1 MYKLWCLTLY
11 SSFWQVIDMCFSHDS
26 RWVTVSSHRGTT
38 HLFPITPYGGK
49 IIRFNEHMNNIFIT
63 GIFYMH
69 HQKNTVN
76 VFHFNS
82 KNTWEPLILLT
93 NCRNFDVYLSLQ
105 VHVSCMFYVWV
116 FLRLNIFQHSFWFI
130 CLSVCLFMSFCLSA
144 TTSDL
149 TLTDMFFFEGMLHLV
164 KPVFVKVFIMWSSIA
179 FLYIFR
185 LCQHQDPL

>member
-1 MYKLWCLTLY
+1 MTALINEVCFVIILMYTHCHYLMIDHMYKLWCLTLY

-76 VFHFNS
+76 VFSFNYL
-82 KNTWEPLILLT
+82 NTWEPLILLT
-93 NCRNFDVYLSLQ
+93 NCRNFDVYLCTCTWVSKYMY
-105 VHVSCMFYVWV
+105 HVC
-116 FLRLNIFQHSFWFI
+116 
-130 CLSVCLFMSFCLSA
+130 FMS
-144 TTSDL
+144 
-149 TLTDMFFFEGMLHLV
+149 G
-164 KPVFVKVFIMWSSIA
+164 SSW
-179 FLYIFR
+179 
-185 LCQHQDPL
+185 D